1 MSEVIWT
8 ELEKIDVL
16 RERMGVNYERARV
29 ALETN
34 QGDLIKALA
43 ELEKEQNKAEEGL
56 SGRFLESVRDQMKRL
71 NNTQLNLKHDDK
83 TVLSISAPLG
93 MALAYT
99 IWRRPTLR
107 MLGIVGAAT
116 AAMNHYELEVDTR
129 ANQDE
134 EWNDEYPYDIKTEII
149 SDDDSVLNKE
159 PAVSE

>member
-16 RERMGVNYERARV
+16 RERMGVSYERARV

-43 ELEKEQNKAEEGL
+43 ELEKEQHKAEEGF
-56 SGRFLESVRDQMKRL
+56 SGRFFESVKDQMKRL
-71 NNTQLNLKHDDK
+71 NKTQLNLKHDDK

-99 IWRRPTLR
+99 IWKRPTLR
-107 MLGIVGAAT
+107 MLGLVGAAT
-116 AAMNHYELEVDTR
+116 AAINRYELEVDTR

-134 EWNDEYPYDIKTEII
+134 EWDDEYPYDIKTEII
-149 SDDDSVLNKE
+149 PDDDSVLNKE